1 MGGGEGAGS
10 EGATGGGG
18 RGEKEKCT
26 REASKRY
33 LNERSDGCGSGGGG
47 GRRRT
52 VMVAAPRRGPGAPR
66 ETRAGARAIARAF
79 PPNVPTARRP
89 SVAHVLACAA
99 DGPEA
104 TREATGR
111 AGLASARGAGAKG
124 IVAGVARETNAR
136 GAVRAA
142 AGARGC
148 VRGVRGGDVTP
159 LILNLFAADSFVI
172 VANSL
177 ALFRPRTGGLKDKKC
192 GLLANGQKFAY
203 RVRADG
209 ADLPALPPPSTS
221 RRAFSL
227 GRLAAAFPAVSA
239 LQTRRARAVA
249 RHGSRRGRGGAPPP
263 RVRRSPGSRRG
274 GTAARRASTRTVCPS
289 RPCSTARTRTSAA
302 CAASSRV
309 GRTCGRR

>member
-1 MGGGEGAGS
+1 
-10 EGATGGGG
+10 
-18 RGEKEKCT
+18 
-26 REASKRY
+26 
-33 LNERSDGCGSGGGG
+33 
-47 GRRRT
+47 
-52 VMVAAPRRGPGAPR
+52 MVAAPRRGPGAPR

-99 DGPEA
+99 DVPEA

-159 LILNLFAADSFVI
+159 LILNLFAAAGYRRYRRQQSGAFSTS
-172 VANSL
+172 NRRSE
-177 ALFRPRTGGLKDKKC
+177 GKKC
-192 GLLANGQKFAY
+192 RLLA
-203 RVRADG
+203 
-209 ADLPALPPPSTS
+209 PPMGRYSRIAFGRTTTTLSPSTS

-249 RHGSRRGRGGAPPP
+249 RHGSRRGRGGAPP
-263 RVRRSPGSRRG
+263 RVLRSPGSRRG
-274 GTAARRASTRTVCPS
+274 GTAAPRASTRTVCPS